1 MSDETP
7 EAEDTPTVS
16 STPAEPA
23 TPEPATVP
31 LHDEDLPTAPVS
43 PPATAPEATAPLAA
57 PTPDTYADAATD
69 AVADGTTTPPPVVEH
84 RSGFFVPKWLGLAI
98 AAVVAA
104 LVFGGIGYAIGDSS
118 HGDSTSRDVI
128 EAPGVQMVPGNRRPL
143 PGNGPLGRPGNGNQG
158 NGNQGNGSQ
167 NASGN
172 GFLGVK
178 IMNATGGAQITA
190 VQSGSPAANGGLQTG
205 DLITAVNGTS
215 ITSASDLAQ
224 TIGNHNSGDQIN
236 VTYTRNGTS
245 ATTKITLSAVPTSQN
260 S

>member
-1 MSDETP
+1 
-7 EAEDTPTVS
+7 
-16 STPAEPA
+16 
-23 TPEPATVP
+23 
-31 LHDEDLPTAPVS
+31 
-43 PPATAPEATAPLAA
+43 
-57 PTPDTYADAATD
+57 
-69 AVADGTTTPPPVVEH
+69 
-84 RSGFFVPKWLGLAI
+84 VPKWLGLVI

-118 HGDSTSRDVI
+118 HGDSGGRNVI
-128 EAPGVQMVPGNRRPL
+128 IPPGFQIAPGNRRPL
-143 PGNGPLGRPGNGNQG
+143 PGNGPLLRPG

-178 IMNATGGAQITA
+178 IMDATGGAQITA

-215 ITSASDLAQ
+215 ITSASDLVKTVQ
-224 TIGNHNSGDQIN
+224 SHNSGDQID

-245 ATTKITLSAVPTSQN
+245 ATTKITLSGVPTSQN

>member
-7 EAEDTPTVS
+7 EADDTPTVS

-23 TPEPATVP
+23 TPEPATEP
-31 LHDEDLPTAPVS
+31 LRSEDLPTAPIAPS
-43 PPATAPEATAPLAA
+43 ATATAPVAA
-57 PTPDTYADAATD
+57 STPVAATE
-69 AVADGTTTPPPVVEH
+69 ADDTTTAAAVVEQ
-84 RSGFFVPKWLGLAI
+84 RSGFFVPKWLGLVI

-118 HGDSTSRDVI
+118 HGDSNGREVSD
-128 EAPGVQMVPGNRRPL
+128 APSAQVAPGNRRPL
-143 PGNGPLGRPGNGNQG
+143 PGNGPLGRPRNGNQGNGNQG
-158 NGNQGNGSQ
+158 NGNQGKGSQ

-178 IMNATGGAQITA
+178 IMDSTGGAQIAA
-190 VQSGSPAANGGLQTG
+190 VQSGSPAANAGLQTG
-205 DLITAVNGTS
+205 DLITAVNGTT
-215 ITSASDLAQ
+215 ITSASDLVQ
-224 TIGNHNSGDQIN
+224 TIQNRNSGDQID

-245 ATTKITLSAVPTSQN
+245 ATTKVTLGAVPTSQN